1 MSRDFNTCYFN
12 FNDFDACARIL
23 VDLGWVMENSI
34 AGFLSVKIY
43 KPFQC
48 SQAVVNVAKLLL
60 TPGEGTR
67 IAHDHAVSL
76 RVLLP
81 ER

>member
-1 MSRDFNTCYFN
+1 M
-12 FNDFDACARIL
+12 NDQKLLAGIGA
-23 VDLGWVMENSI
+23 GMGNSI
-34 AGFLSVKIY
+34 AVFLSVKIN

-48 SQAVVNVAKLLL
+48 SEAVVNLAKLQL

-67 IAHDHAVSL
+67 IAPDHAVSL